1 MPAKRPLWD
10 KCTINLNYLIN
21 IIHLQ
26 ASLVITPA
34 RASGTAGEKRDS
46 ANLSY
51 SATIDKTL
59 FYDIKSPH
67 NGAKQPCGFFVSA
80 ALAMLD

>member
-1 MPAKRPLWD
+1 MPAKQALWE
-10 KCTINLNYLIN
+10 KGAINLNYLIN

-46 ANLSY
+46 ANLS
-51 SATIDKTL
+51 L
-59 FYDIKSPH
+59 R
-67 NGAKQPCGFFVSA
+67 AK
-80 ALAMLD
+80 LA

>member
-46 ANLSY
+46 ANLSFGAIY
-51 SATIDKTL
+51 GLPNQLKFLDIQEGIKI
-59 FYDIKSPH
+59 FYPK
-67 NGAKQPCGFFVSA
+67 KF
-80 ALAMLD
+80 

>member
-46 ANLSY
+46 ANLSECL
-51 SATIDKTL
+51 TL
-59 FYDIKSPH
+59 YIMCT
-67 NGAKQPCGFFVSA
+67 NYYTWIINN
-80 ALAMLD
+80 